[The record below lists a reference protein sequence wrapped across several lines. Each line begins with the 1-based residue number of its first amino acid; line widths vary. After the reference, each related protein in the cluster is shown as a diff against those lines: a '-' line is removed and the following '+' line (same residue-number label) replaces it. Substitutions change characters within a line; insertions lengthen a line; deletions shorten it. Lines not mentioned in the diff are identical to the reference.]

1 MSERLAPASGSLG
14 QRLASL
20 LGRPTAAAAVAP
32 PTDSTEGAPI
42 DELVRRIRARR
53 ADQEAMPS
61 GSPAWSA
68 AVAEERLLTDA
79 LRRRATT
86 ITPEGLAWLIG
97 PRQVGPPMP
106 VSSVSP
112 TNSEGD
118 LAAPMAPAAPRR
130 AANRQRPKRAA
141 PVAATGA
148 PRQGRQRGVT
158 PGRA

>member
-1 MSERLAPASGSLG
+1 MTERVLSGSGSLG

-20 LGRPTAAAAVAP
+20 LGRPTAAAAAAP
-32 PTDSTEGAPI
+32 STDGIEGAPI

-53 ADQEAMPS
+53 ADREALPS
-61 GSPAWSA
+61 GGPAWSA
-68 AVAEERLLTDA
+68 AVAEERPLTDA